1 MSTIPVV
8 RFCDMT
14 PGQSGDTFAL
24 LSAREHAQTRDGKP
38 YYRVTFKDSERSA
51 VSMIWADSDF
61 FEACR
66 DTWNIGGFY
75 KLRCRFEESNY
86 GPQVNLDRIREIN
99 DADRE
104 SGFDPGSLFP
114 SSRYDADQMFE
125 QLVSLVRQHV
135 DQDPVQR
142 LLLELLEENG
152 EDIRHHAAA
161 VRNHHAF
168 IGGYLEH
175 TLSVVTTAI
184 FLADKYRD
192 YYTNMNPPLSKSLV
206 VAGAVLHDIGKME
219 ELAFRPGGWEY
230 TPRGRLVGHILI
242 GRDML
247 LRKAA
252 TIPELD
258 SETVLRLEHMI
269 VAHQGIPEWG
279 SPVSP
284 STPEAMLVHYADDM
298 DAKFH
303 ELAVLL
309 EQSQPD
315 DAEFTSYRNPLGR
328 RIFLGL
334 KPGPESTAEDESS
347 S

>member
-1 MSTIPVV
+1 MSTVPVV
-8 RFCDMT
+8 RFCDMA
-14 PGQSGDTFAL
+14 PGQSGDTYAL
-24 LSAREHAQTRDGKP
+24 LGSREEAHTRDGKP
-38 YYRVTFKDSERSA
+38 YYRVMFKDSDRSA
-51 VSMIWADSDF
+51 VAMIWADSAF
-61 FEACR
+61 FADCR
-66 DTWNIGGFY
+66 DAWKVGSFY

-86 GPQVNLDRIREIN
+86 GPQINLDRIREVT
-99 DADRE
+99 DADHE

-114 SSRYDADQMFE
+114 SSRYDAEQMFE
-125 QLVSLVRQHV
+125 QLVSLIQTHV
-135 DQDPVQR
+135 DEAPVQR

-152 EDIRHHAAA
+152 DGIRHHAAA

-184 FLADKYRD
+184 FLADKYGD
-192 YYTNMNPPLSKSLV
+192 YYTKMSPPLSKSLV

-242 GRDML
+242 GRDMM

-258 SETVLRLEHMI
+258 QETVLRLEHMI
-269 VAHQGIPEWG
+269 VAHQRIPECG

-284 STPEAMLVHYADDM
+284 STPEAMLVHYADDL

-303 ELAVLL
+303 ELAVQL
-309 EQSQPD
+309 EQSQPA
-315 DAEFTSYRNPLGR
+315 DAEFTDYRNPLRR

-334 KPGPESTAEDESS
+334 KPDPGSQPEDKPPA
-347 S
+347 